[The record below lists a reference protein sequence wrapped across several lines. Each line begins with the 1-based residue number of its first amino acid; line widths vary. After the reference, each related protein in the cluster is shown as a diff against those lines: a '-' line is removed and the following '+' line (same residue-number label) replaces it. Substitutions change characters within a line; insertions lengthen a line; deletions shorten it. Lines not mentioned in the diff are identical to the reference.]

1 MKIDNFLHL
10 LVKNEKTWLSMA
22 EEITSS
28 SRINSKDLL
37 HDFYIAIHS
46 KVESRKVKTQDIM
59 HNDSFNKSF
68 VYRMMSNI
76 FYDIIRKDKDIYID
90 KEMKRVLKANNT
102 PYVDYDKIIDDI
114 VNEFYW
120 FDKKL
125 FNLYRRKFHSIR
137 KLSAAT
143 NISHVVV
150 WKTINNCM
158 KILKKKINEK

>member
-1 MKIDNFLHL
+1 
-10 LVKNEKTWLSMA
+10 
-22 EEITSS
+22 
-28 SRINSKDLL
+28 
-37 HDFYIAIHS
+37 
-46 KVESRKVKTQDIM
+46 M